1 MGSRNSGAFVVW
13 GVGLTLLAMLVFAVF
28 RWFDVPAGSLT
39 DWLLGLATFWWL
51 LAIVTIPWNIHFQ
64 ARSVL
69 AEAAESQHKAIN
81 VQPEQLG
88 YVRRWISI
96 SLLIAIALHIGSAGA
111 LYWLASTGIS
121 PIGYVGAL
129 AALLLT
135 GLRPAIAGY
144 EYVAERLRAIGE
156 RVRYPR
162 EDVVTLRE
170 WLDQTV
176 VRVNQLEQMLNLD
189 LPDSQAARQQRRS
202 DEQQQRLEQQ
212 RLALDELR
220 ATNAADHARLAREQ
234 QQAIAQISTD
244 GQVLDHV
251 RELVRFFKS
260 A

>member
-1 MGSRNSGAFVVW
+1 MRARHSGSFVVA
-13 GVGLTLLAMLVFAVF
+13 GVGMTLVAMLAFAIF
-28 RWFDVPAGSLT
+28 RWFDVPVGSLV

-64 ARSVL
+64 ARGVL
-69 AEAAESQHKAIN
+69 AEAAESQRKAIE
-81 VQPEQLG
+81 VQPDQLG

-96 SLLIAIALHIGSAGA
+96 SLLIAIALHIGSAAA
-111 LYWLASTGIS
+111 LYWLAASGLS
-121 PIGYVGAL
+121 PIGYVGAA

-135 GLRPAIAGY
+135 GLRPAVAGY

-162 EDVVTLRE
+162 EDVIELRAALAQATE
-170 WLDQTV
+170 
-176 VRVNQLEQMLNLD
+176 QLSQLAQQLD
-189 LPDSQAARQQRRS
+189 LDRADSLVARQQRRS